1 MNKIPT
7 SPVEGVIKI
16 KECTTGVSKS
26 KVPFFPLKD
35 KVVVKAVFEE
45 SALVV
50 KDEQKVRQSTPK
62 YTEVV
67 AIGNEVD
74 NLEVGDRVHISF
86 NASIEPLTF
95 EKNDQSIKHKM
106 NLLKDIAISKSTV
119 GRINMIEYYI
129 APAYSVTGIMTE

>member
-7 SPVEGVIKI
+7 SPVEGVIKTR
-16 KECTTGVSKS
+16 ECVTGVSKS

-35 KVVVKAVFEE
+35 KVVVKAIFEE

-50 KDEQKVRQSTPK
+50 KDEQKVRQSNPK
-62 YTEVV
+62 YIEVV
-67 AIGNEVD
+67 GVGNEVE

-95 EKNDQSIKHKM
+95 EGNDQSIKRKM
-106 NLLKDIAISKSTV
+106 NLIKDIAVSKSTTSK
-119 GRINMIEYYI
+119 INMIEYYI